1 MKYRSDPIQISA
13 VLSLTFVIVTGC
25 ATSQETGS
33 QFQITPNRQAA
44 LDSISPV
51 SLRKHLEYIA
61 SDELGG
67 RDTPSPGLDLA
78 ADYIAKQ
85 FRVAG
90 LEPVGDD
97 GYFQTARWRTRR
109 PNEDSFALSVST
121 SHGDI
126 TLSLDQISTTPG
138 SAIDLVD
145 VGLIKID
152 FDESELPGKDVIA
165 GKVVLTEIP
174 DFRRVDRVQRRELF
188 SAQRRFMTR
197 MAELEVVAVLSVDRH
212 SPRGSGF
219 GRPPLIDPENV
230 RPSRRGPQ
238 SNVPRITIHHE
249 ELVALFD
256 EAGEVALDATIT
268 LRIGAP
274 EEKPVALRN
283 VIGLLRGSDPKLRD
297 TYVLV
302 TAHYDHIG
310 TRAGMPEGE
319 DNIFNGANDD
329 GSGTVSVIELAGAL
343 AKLKPRPRR
352 SILFMCVFGEERGLL
367 GSRYYGRNPIFPIEA
382 TVADINLE
390 QIGRTDSTEGPQ
402 VLNASM
408 TGFDFSEVGE
418 IFARA
423 GQLTGIEV
431 YKHETNS
438 DSYFGR
444 SDNQALAD
452 QGVPAHTICVAFNYE
467 DYHGAGDHADKID
480 YENMAAVNRMIA
492 TGILMIAD
500 NDHEPRWYEWNPK
513 ASRYLRA
520 WRERREVEGK

>member
-1 MKYRSDPIQISA
+1 MKYRSESIQIA
-13 VLSLTFVIVTGC
+13 LVLSLTLVIVVGC
-25 ATSQETGS
+25 AASQETRS
-33 QFQITPNRQAA
+33 QFQITPDRQAV

-78 ADYIAKQ
+78 ADYIATQ
-85 FRVAG
+85 FRAAG

-97 GYFQTARWRTRR
+97 GYFQTARWQTRM
-109 PNEDSFALSVST
+109 PDEESFALSVNS
-121 SHGDI
+121 SQGEI
-126 TLSLDQISTTPG
+126 TLSLDQISTRPG
-138 SAIDLVD
+138 KAVELTDID
-145 VGLIKID
+145 LIKID
-152 FDESELPGKDVIA
+152 FDESEMPGPDVMA
-165 GKVVLTEIP
+165 GKVVLTEFP
-174 DFRRVDRVQRRELF
+174 DMRGIDFAKRSEL
-188 SAQRRFMTR
+188 SGAVRRFMNR
-197 MAELEVVAVLSVDRH
+197 MSELEVAAVLSVDRH
-212 SPRGSGF
+212 SPMGSGF
-219 GRPPLIDPENV
+219 GWPTLVDPENT
-230 RPSRRGPQ
+230 RPRRAPR
-238 SNVPRITIHHE
+238 SNVPRITVHHE
-249 ELVALFD
+249 ALVALHD
-256 EAGEVALDATIT
+256 EAEAGALDETVT
-268 LRIGAP
+268 LSIGAP
-274 EEKPVALRN
+274 EEQPVALRN
-283 VIGLLRGSDPKLRD
+283 VIGLLRGSDPELRD

-310 TRAGMPEGE
+310 TRSGMPEGE

-343 AKLKPRPRR
+343 TKLNPRPRR

-402 VLNASM
+402 VRNASM

-418 IFARA
+418 IFACA

-452 QGVPAHTICVAFNYE
+452 QGVPAHTICVAFAYE

-500 NDHEPRWYEWNPK
+500 NDHEPRWHEWNPK

-520 WRERREVEGK
+520 WRERREVEGD

>member
-1 MKYRSDPIQISA
+1 MNYRSEAVYLPA
-13 VLSLTFVIVTGC
+13 VLILTQVMVVGC
-25 ATSQETGS
+25 ASSQETRS
-33 QFQITPNRQAA
+33 EFQITPGRQAA
-44 LDSISPV
+44 LDSISPE

-78 ADYIAKQ
+78 ADYIATQ
-85 FRVAG
+85 FRAAG

-97 GYFQTARWRTRR
+97 GYFQTARWQTRM
-109 PNEDSFALSVST
+109 PKKDSFVLSIS
-121 SHGDI
+121 SSQGGI
-126 TLSLDQISTTPG
+126 SLSLDQISTTPG
-138 SAIDLVD
+138 KAIDLAD

-152 FDESELPGKDVIA
+152 FDETEMPGKDVMA

-174 DFRRVDRVQRRELF
+174 DFRQADRGRRREMF
-188 SAQRRFMTR
+188 SAERRFMNR
-197 MAELEVVAVLSVDRH
+197 MTELEVAAVLTVDRN
-212 SPRGSGF
+212 SPQGSGF
-219 GRPPLIDPENV
+219 GRPTLIDPENAG
-230 RPSRRGPQ
+230 PSRRGPQ
-238 SNVPRITIHHE
+238 SNVPRVTIHE
-249 ELVALFD
+249 KNVVALYD
-256 EAGEVALDATIT
+256 EAVAGVLDATVT

-274 EEKPVALRN
+274 EEQPVALRN

-343 AKLKPRPRR
+343 TKLKPRPRR

-520 WRERREVEGK
+520 WRERREVEGE